1 MAAVTERE
9 SLIYRGKPL
18 IRDGNVLYFGDFNE
32 NFITRFTILDSEK
45 VNDLDMARK
54 ITIGKARKRYFH
66 RKAHEKSRA
75 HKHVGGFRHW
85 RLLAGRYFGNGKGIF
100 KVTGIRIGRPPA
112 ELPLGAFFL
121 QISKL
126 AGA

>member
-54 ITIGKARKRYFH
+54 ITIELLEKHGSDISTAKLTKKAERTSMWAALDIGVYWL
-66 RKAHEKSRA
+66 E
-75 HKHVGGFRHW
+75 
-85 RLLAGRYFGNGKGIF
+85 GIF
-100 KVTGIRIGRPPA
+100 KVTGISIGRPPA

>member
-45 VNDLDMARK
+45 VNDLDMARE
-54 ITIGKARKRYFH
+54 ITIELLEKHGSDISTAKLTKKAERTSMWAALDIGVYGLEDILEM
-66 RKAHEKSRA
+66 EK
-75 HKHVGGFRHW
+75 
-85 RLLAGRYFGNGKGIF
+85 
-100 KVTGIRIGRPPA
+100 
-112 ELPLGAFFL
+112 EFL
-121 QISKL
+121 KSQ
-126 AGA
+126 A

>member
-54 ITIGKARKRYFH
+54 IPIELLEKHGSDISTAKLTKKAERTSMWAALDIGVYWREDILEM
-66 RKAHEKSRA
+66 EK
-75 HKHVGGFRHW
+75 
-85 RLLAGRYFGNGKGIF
+85 
-100 KVTGIRIGRPPA
+100 
-112 ELPLGAFFL
+112 EFL
-121 QISKL
+121 KSQ
-126 AGA
+126 A